1 MTHDGRRRAILAIDT
16 STSQVVI
23 ATGTPDGVADGM
35 STWTAGYRHGETLLP
50 SIGRFLGEQNI
61 RKSRLVGIV
70 VGTGPG
76 AFTGLRVG
84 IATAKGL
91 AHGLGIPLVGVS
103 TAEALIEAVEA
114 ADAAVAVAEGL
125 EGDVAP
131 IVLLLP
137 AGPRDRLVVRA
148 GSAPVPLPAGE
159 EPDLAPGER
168 LVAVDLAGRAPEDA
182 LARGETARAGLGQA
196 LLRAGAAK
204 LAAIAAAAGTASG
217 TRGDTPAVGAS
228 DGPRSELETLVPDYV
243 TLPRGVRATGGAV
256 EWSRDPR

>member
-16 STSQVVI
+16 ATTHVVI
-23 ATGTPDGVADGM
+23 ATGTPEGVADGL
-35 STWTAGYRHGETLLP
+35 SSWTAGFRHGETLLP

-61 RKSRLVGIV
+61 RRSRLSGIV

-103 TAEALIEAVEA
+103 TAEALIEAFEA
-114 ADAAVAVAEGL
+114 AEGR
-125 EGDVAP
+125 GAP
-131 IVLLLP
+131 TVLLLP
-137 AGPRDRLVVRA
+137 AGPSDRIVVRA
-148 GSAPVPLPAGE
+148 GTRPVPLPAGE

-168 LVAVDLAGRAPEDA
+168 LVAVDLEGRAPEDA
-182 LARGETARAGLGQA
+182 SARGETARAGLGQA
-196 LLRAGAAK
+196 MLRAGAAK
-204 LAAIAAAAGTASG
+204 LQALHA
-217 TRGDTPAVGAS
+217 PA
-228 DGPRSELETLVPDYV
+228 SELETLVPDYV
-243 TLPRGVRATGGAV
+243 TLPRGVTATTGTV

>member
-1 MTHDGRRRAILAIDT
+1 MTHDGRRQAILAIDT
-16 STSQVVI
+16 ATTRVVI
-23 ATGTPDGVADGM
+23 ATGTPGGVADGM

-61 RKSRLVGIV
+61 RRSRLVGIV

-103 TAEALIEAVEA
+103 TGEALIEAFEE
-114 ADAAVAVAEGL
+114 AEGR
-125 EGDVAP
+125 DAP
-131 IVLLLP
+131 TVLLLP
-137 AGPRDRLVVRA
+137 AGPNDRLVVRA
-148 GSAPVPLPAGE
+148 GTRPVPLPAGE

-168 LVAVDLAGRAPEDA
+168 LVAVDLDGRAPEEA
-182 LARGETARAGLGQA
+182 GARGETARAGLGQA

-204 LAAIAAAAGTASG
+204 LASAT
-217 TRGDTPAVGAS
+217 
-228 DGPRSELETLVPDYV
+228 GPPVSELETLVPDYV
-243 TLPRGVRATGGAV
+243 TLPRGVRATGEAV